1 MMQAVPSQRRNHS
14 QAKCRT
20 RKSKKPGG
28 KNSSRNRSFKRHS
41 RAVILQELSPEQ
53 QLQCQLGS
61 FLEMQTNG
69 SFPGL
74 PIKSAWGGIQL
85 SVLTGLPGDA
95 NF

>member
-20 RKSKKPGG
+20 RKSKSQEAKTHPET
-28 KNSSRNRSFKRHS
+28 RSFKRRS
-41 RAVILQELSPEQ
+41 RAEILQELSPDQ
-53 QLQCQLGS
+53 QLQCHLGR
-61 FLEMQTNG
+61 FLEMQTNR

-74 PIKSAWGGIQL
+74 PIKNAWGGIQL
-85 SVLTGLPGDA
+85 SVLTGLPGDT